1 MRPSLARARAES
13 GAARALAGL
22 PPALRRRLAGRPV
35 HVDGVTMDS
44 QTQLILAMRE
54 RMGAPPLDAL
64 TPAEARDLLRRD
76 ATTVAGSG
84 ARVATHELTV
94 DGAAG
99 PLRARHYRPPT
110 GEPGPRPL
118 LVYLH
123 GGGHVSGDVDTHD
136 VPCRSLCLHAGVHV
150 VSVDYRRAPEDPFPA
165 AVDDTVAAVRW
176 AYTHAAALG
185 ADADRVAVG
194 GDSAGGNLAAVACR
208 LLARAGERVPAAQ
221 LLVYPTTDRVG
232 TYPSATSFAEGC
244 YLTAS
249 DIAWYLAQYVGT
261 TGHPLDDPRISPLL
275 AGDLTGLPPAVVVTA
290 GFDPLR
296 DEGEAYADA
305 LRAAGT
311 PTTLRRFPTLVHGF
325 LSMAGGSRVARDATI
340 ETAGALRATLDLSTC
355 QNLSGS

>member
-1 MRPSLARARAES
+1 MGLARAES
-13 GAARALAGL
+13 VAARAIAGL
-22 PPALRRRLAGRPV
+22 PEPVRRGLAGRPF
-35 HVDGVTMDS
+35 HVDGATMDS
-44 QTQLILAMRE
+44 QAQLILALRE

-76 ATTVAGSG
+76 ATTVAGPG
-84 ARVATHELTV
+84 PPVATHELTV
-94 DGAAG
+94 DGATG
-99 PLRARHYRPPT
+99 PLRARHYRPPP

-123 GGGHVSGDVDTHD
+123 GGGHVSGDIDTHD

-150 VSVDYRRAPEDPFPA
+150 VSVDYRRAPEHPFPA

-176 AYTHAAALG
+176 AYAHAATLG
-185 ADADRVAVG
+185 ADADRIAVG
-194 GDSAGGNLAAVACR
+194 GDSAGGNLATVACQ
-208 LLARAGERVPAAQ
+208 LLARAGERAPAAQ

-232 TYPSATSFAEGC
+232 TYPSATSFAQGC
-244 YLTAS
+244 YLTDA
-249 DIAWYLAQYVGT
+249 DIDWYLTQYVGT

-275 AGDLTGLPPAVVVTA
+275 ADNLTGLPPAVVVTA

-296 DEGEAYADA
+296 DEGEAYAHA

-325 LSMAGGSRVARDATI
+325 LCMAGGSRAARDATVEI
-340 ETAGALRATLDLSTC
+340 AGTLRATLDLH
-355 QNLSGS
+355 SG